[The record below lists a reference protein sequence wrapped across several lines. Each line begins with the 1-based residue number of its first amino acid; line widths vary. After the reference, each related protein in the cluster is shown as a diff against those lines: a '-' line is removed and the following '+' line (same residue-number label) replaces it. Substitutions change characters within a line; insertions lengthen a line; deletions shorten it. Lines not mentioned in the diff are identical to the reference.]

1 MRLFAAL
8 LLALLP
14 LSAAAVEVLA
24 TVRPLALIA
33 LAVAGPDARVQ
44 QLLPAG
50 ASAHHYQLRPA
61 DRLALSRADLVLWMG
76 PAHEGFLGRVL
87 PPEERLL
94 TAQSLPGLVLKP
106 KRRPDGDSVILGS
119 VDAHAW
125 LATRNAAVIALA
137 LAEALAGRDPAHA
150 AAFRRNASAFAAR
163 LDALSRTQTTL
174 FSRLPQRSYLAYHD
188 AYQYLEPALGLR
200 FRGSLLSGDEDRP
213 GAKHFLRLSTRIR
226 QENLGC
232 LLGEPGFDQALARH
246 VFNGRPARLV
256 PVDETF
262 ARAPFTAAG
271 FEAGLQAVGADVYR
285 CLGGQ

>member
-1 MRLFAAL
+1 MRLLAAF

-14 LSAAAVEVLA
+14 LSAGAVEVLA

-33 LAVAGPDARVQ
+33 VAVAGPDAGVQ

-61 DRLALSRADLVLWMG
+61 ERLALSRANLVLWMG

-87 PPEERLL
+87 PPKARLL
-94 TAQSLPGLVLKP
+94 TVQSLPGLVLRP
-106 KRRPDGDSVILGS
+106 KRRADGDSVIPGS

-125 LATRNAAVIALA
+125 LDSRNAAVIARA
-137 LAEALAGRDPAHA
+137 LAEELARRDPAHA
-150 AAFRRNASAFAAR
+150 ATFRRNAAAFAGR
-163 LDALSRTQTTL
+163 LEALRVREGKR
-174 FSRLPQRSYLAYHD
+174 FSALPQRDYLAYHD
-188 AYQYLEPALGLR
+188 AYQYLEPGLGLR

-213 GAKHFLRLSTRIR
+213 GARHFLNLSTRIR
-226 QENLGC
+226 QENLAC

-256 PVDETF
+256 PVDEAF
-262 ARAPFTAAG
+262 ARAPFSAAG
-271 FEAGLQAVGADVYR
+271 FEAGLQAVSADVYR